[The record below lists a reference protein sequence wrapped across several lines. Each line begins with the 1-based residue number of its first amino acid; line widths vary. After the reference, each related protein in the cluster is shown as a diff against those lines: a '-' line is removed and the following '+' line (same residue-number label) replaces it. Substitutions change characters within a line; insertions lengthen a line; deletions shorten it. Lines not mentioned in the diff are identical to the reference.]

1 MTRFTS
7 QHILVIDSQQLK
19 MNSKFLL
26 SGILAIAI
34 SLSLFL
40 VLSIVDTAYAVKRI
54 YDAPLS
60 GENEVPPVQS
70 SATGLA
76 EFTPPVN
83 DTIKYRIN
91 ITGISGATGAHIY
104 SGQAGENGEVIAD
117 LLTDTTKNKDT
128 SYGMTIRGNLSDS
141 SLKGPM
147 EGKTLEDLV
156 VAMDSGQTYV
166 NIHTVQQPD
175 GEIRGQIIN
184 TEKAESTELPQDTN
198 STVG

>member
-1 MTRFTS
+1 
-7 QHILVIDSQQLK
+7 VVECPPYD
-19 MNSKFLL
+19 MNSRFFSAMIIALAVSTSALL
-26 SGILAIAI
+26 IL
-34 SLSLFL
+34 ST
-40 VLSIVDTAYAVKRI
+40 VDSAFAVKRI

-60 GENEVPPVQS
+60 GENEVPAVQS

-104 SGQAGENGEVIAD
+104 SGQAGANGEVVAD
-117 LLTDTTKNKDT
+117 LLTETTKNRDT

-147 EGKTLEDLV
+147 QGKTLADLV
-156 VAMDSGQTYV
+156 AAMDSGETYV
-166 NIHTVQQPD
+166 NIHTAQNPN
-175 GEIRGQIIN
+175 GEIRGQIVN
-184 TEKAESTELPQDTN
+184 TEKQTAPTN

>member
-1 MTRFTS
+1 M
-7 QHILVIDSQQLK
+7 IDSQQLK

-26 SGILAIAI
+26 SGILAI

-184 TEKAESTELPQDTN
+184 TEKAESTGLPQDTN

>member
-1 MTRFTS
+1 
-7 QHILVIDSQQLK
+7 
-19 MNSKFLL
+19 MNSRLFSAMIIALAVSTSALL
-26 SGILAIAI
+26 IL
-34 SLSLFL
+34 ST
-40 VLSIVDTAYAVKRI
+40 VDSAFAVKRI

-60 GENEVPPVQS
+60 GENEVPAVQS

-104 SGQAGENGEVIAD
+104 SGQAGANGEVVAD
-117 LLTDTTKNKDT
+117 LLTETTKNRDT

-147 EGKTLEDLV
+147 QGKTLADLV
-156 VAMDSGQTYV
+156 AAMDSGETYV
-166 NIHTVQQPD
+166 NIHTAQNPN
-175 GEIRGQIIN
+175 GEIRGQIVN
-184 TEKAESTELPQDTN
+184 TEKQAAPTN

>member
-1 MTRFTS
+1 M
-7 QHILVIDSQQLK
+7 
-19 MNSKFLL
+19 MNSRLL
-26 SGILAIAI
+26 LTTILILAV
-34 SLSLFL
+34 SLSASLTL
-40 VLSIVDTAYAVKRI
+40 PTVDQIYAVKRI

-83 DTIKYRIN
+83 DSIKYRIN
-91 ITGISGATGAHIY
+91 ITGISGATGAHIH
-104 SGQAGENGEVIAD
+104 SGQAGENGEVVAD
-117 LLTDTTKNKDT
+117 LLTSMKVNDV

-166 NIHTVQQPD
+166 NIHTTQHPD
-175 GEIRGQIIN
+175 GEIRGQVIN
-184 TEKAESTELPQDTN
+184 TEKAESTEQAQASN
-198 STVG
+198 STTLTE

>member
-1 MTRFTS
+1 MVEYKS
-7 QHILVIDSQQLK
+7 SK

-26 SGILAIAI
+26 AGILSLTI
-34 SLSLFL
+34 SLSVFL
-40 VLSIVDTAYAVKRI
+40 APSIVDTAYAVKRI

-60 GENEVPPVQS
+60 GQNEVPPVQS

-83 DTIKYRIN
+83 DSIKYRIN
-91 ITGISGATGAHIY
+91 ITGISGATGAHIH
-104 SGQAGENGEVIAD
+104 SGQAGENGEVVAD
-117 LLTDTTKNKDT
+117 LLTSMKVNDV

-156 VAMDSGQTYV
+156 AAMDSGETYV
-166 NIHTVQQPD
+166 NIHTTQHPD

-184 TEKAESTELPQDTN
+184 TEKAKSTEQAESTN
-198 STVG
+198 STSLTE

>member
-1 MTRFTS
+1 
-7 QHILVIDSQQLK
+7 
-19 MNSKFLL
+19 MNSKFLF
-26 SGILAIAI
+26 SGFLVIAV
-34 SLSLFL
+34 SLSALITL
-40 VLSIVDTAYAVKRI
+40 PAIDSAYAVKRI

-117 LLTDTTKNKDT
+117 LLTETSKNNDV

-156 VAMDSGQTYV
+156 TAMDSGETYV
-166 NIHTVQQPD
+166 NIHTAQQPD

-184 TEKAESTELPQDTN
+184 TEKAGSTN
-198 STVG
+198 STTG

>member
-1 MTRFTS
+1 
-7 QHILVIDSQQLK
+7 

-26 SGILAIAI
+26 SGIVAISI
-34 SLSLFL
+34 SLSLFIAP
-40 VLSIVDTAYAVKRI
+40 SILDTAYAVKRI

-104 SGQAGENGEVIAD
+104 SGQAGENGDVVAD
-117 LLTDTTKNKDT
+117 LLTETTKNKDT

-156 VAMDSGQTYV
+156 AEMDSGQTYV
-166 NIHTVQQPD
+166 SIHTAQQPD
-175 GEIRGQIIN
+175 GEIRGQIIDS
-184 TEKAESTELPQDTN
+184 EKAEADAGSSTN
-198 STVG
+198 ATVGLSTLTE

>member
-1 MTRFTS
+1 MNTRLLLTT
-7 QHILVIDSQQLK
+7 ILV
-19 MNSKFLL
+19 
-26 SGILAIAI
+26 LAV
-34 SLSLFL
+34 SLSAL
-40 VLSIVDTAYAVKRI
+40 VTLPTVDQIYAVKRI

-91 ITGISGATGAHIY
+91 ITGISGATGAHIH
-104 SGQAGENGEVIAD
+104 SGQAGENGEVVAD
-117 LLTDTTKNKDT
+117 LLTSMKVNDV

-156 VAMDSGQTYV
+156 AAMDSGETYV
-166 NIHTVQQPD
+166 NIHTTQHPD

-184 TEKAESTELPQDTN
+184 TEKAKSTEQVESAN
-198 STVG
+198 STSLTE

>member
-1 MTRFTS
+1 
-7 QHILVIDSQQLK
+7 
-19 MNSKFLL
+19 MNSKLLL
-26 SGILAIAI
+26 SGIVSISI

-40 VLSIVDTAYAVKRI
+40 ALSIVDTAYAVKRI

-166 NIHTVQQPD
+166 NIHTAQQPD
-175 GEIRGQIIN
+175 GEVRGQIIN
-184 TEKAESTELPQDTN
+184 SENAESAEQAQTTN

>member
-1 MTRFTS
+1 VNSFVS
-7 QHILVIDSQQLK
+7 KHILMIKHQK
-19 MNSKFLL
+19 YEMNTKVLL
-26 SGILAIAI
+26 TGILVLAV
-34 SLSLFL
+34 SLSALFTL
-40 VLSIVDTAYAVKRI
+40 PTVDQAYAVKRI

-70 SATGLA
+70 NATGLA
-76 EFTPPVN
+76 EFAPPVN

-117 LLTDTTKNKDT
+117 LLTDTSKNNDV

-156 VAMDSGQTYV
+156 AAMDSGETYV
-166 NIHTVQQPD
+166 NVHTAGHAD

-184 TEKAESTELPQDTN
+184 TEQAESTN
-198 STVG
+198 STLTE

>member
-1 MTRFTS
+1 M
-7 QHILVIDSQQLK
+7 

-26 SGILAIAI
+26 TGILVLTV
-34 SLSLFL
+34 SVSTLFI
-40 VLSIVDTAYAVKRI
+40 LSIIDQAYAVKRI

-60 GENEVPPVQS
+60 GQNEVPPVQS
-70 SATGLA
+70 SATGKA

-104 SGQAGENGEVIAD
+104 SGQVGENGEVIAD
-117 LLTDTTKNKDT
+117 LLTDTSKNNDV

-141 SLKGPM
+141 SLKGSM
-147 EGKTLEDLV
+147 QGKTLADLV
-156 VAMDSGQTYV
+156 AAMDSGETYV
-166 NIHTVQQPD
+166 NIHTTQHPD

-184 TEKAESTELPQDTN
+184 TENAEADAGSSTN
-198 STVG
+198 ATVGFSTLTE

>member
-1 MTRFTS
+1 MVEYQS
-7 QHILVIDSQQLK
+7 SK

-26 SGILAIAI
+26 AGILSLTI
-34 SLSLFL
+34 SLSVFL
-40 VLSIVDTAYAVKRI
+40 APSIVDTAYAVKRI

-60 GENEVPPVQS
+60 GQNEVPPVQS

-83 DTIKYRIN
+83 DSIKYRIN
-91 ITGISGATGAHIY
+91 ITGISGATGAHIH
-104 SGQAGENGEVIAD
+104 SGQAGENGEVVAD
-117 LLTDTTKNKDT
+117 LLTSMKVNDV

-156 VAMDSGQTYV
+156 AAMDSGETYV
-166 NIHTVQQPD
+166 NIHTTQHPD

-184 TEKAESTELPQDTN
+184 TEKAKSTEQAESTN
-198 STVG
+198 STSLTE

>member
-1 MTRFTS
+1 MIEYQS
-7 QHILVIDSQQLK
+7 SK

-26 SGILAIAI
+26 AGIL
-34 SLSLFL
+34 SLTVLLSVFL
-40 VLSIVDTAYAVKRI
+40 VPSIVDTAYAVKRI

-60 GENEVPPVQS
+60 GQNEVPPVQS

-104 SGQAGENGEVIAD
+104 SGQTGENGEVIAD
-117 LLTDTTKNKDT
+117 LLTDTSKNNDV

-147 EGKTLEDLV
+147 EGQTLEDLV
-156 VAMDSGQTYV
+156 ASMDSGETYV
-166 NIHTVQQPD
+166 NIHTTQHPD

-184 TEKAESTELPQDTN
+184 TEKAESTEQAESTN
-198 STVG
+198 SSNSS

>member
-1 MTRFTS
+1 M
-7 QHILVIDSQQLK
+7 VEYQLSK

-26 SGILAIAI
+26 AGVLSLTI
-34 SLSLFL
+34 SLSVFL
-40 VLSIVDTAYAVKRI
+40 APSIVDTAYAVKRI

-60 GENEVPPVQS
+60 GQNEVPPVQS

-83 DTIKYRIN
+83 DSIKYRIN
-91 ITGISGATGAHIY
+91 ITGISGATGAHIH
-104 SGQAGENGEVIAD
+104 SGQAGENGEVVAD
-117 LLTDTTKNKDT
+117 LLTSMKVNDV

-156 VAMDSGQTYV
+156 AAMDSGETYV
-166 NIHTVQQPD
+166 NIHTTQHPD

-184 TEKAESTELPQDTN
+184 TEKAKSTEQVESAN
-198 STVG
+198 STSLTE

>member
-1 MTRFTS
+1 MLLTT
-7 QHILVIDSQQLK
+7 ILV
-19 MNSKFLL
+19 
-26 SGILAIAI
+26 LAV
-34 SLSLFL
+34 SLSAL
-40 VLSIVDTAYAVKRI
+40 VTLPTVDQIYAVKRI

-91 ITGISGATGAHIY
+91 ITGISGATGAHIH
-104 SGQAGENGEVIAD
+104 SGQAGENGEVVVD
-117 LLTDTTKNKDT
+117 LLTSMKANDV
-128 SYGMTIRGNLSDS
+128 SYGMTIRGNISDS

-156 VAMDSGQTYV
+156 AAMDSGQTYV
-166 NIHTVQQPD
+166 NIHTTEHPD

-184 TEKAESTELPQDTN
+184 TEKAGSTEQAEANN
-198 STVG
+198 STTPT

>member
-1 MTRFTS
+1 
-7 QHILVIDSQQLK
+7 
-19 MNSKFLL
+19 MNSRVLLASISLAVLL
-26 SGILAIAI
+26 SA
-34 SLSLFL
+34 SLTYSAFN
-40 VLSIVDTAYAVKRI
+40 SAYAVKRI

-60 GENEVPPVQS
+60 GENEAPPVQS

-83 DTIKYRIN
+83 ETIKYRIN

-104 SGQAGENGEVIAD
+104 SGQAGENGQVIAD
-117 LLTDTTKNKDT
+117 LMTETTKNRDT

-147 EGKTLEDLV
+147 QGKTLADLV
-156 VAMDSGQTYV
+156 AAMDSGETYV
-166 NIHTVQQPD
+166 NIHTTQHPG

-184 TEKAESTELPQDTN
+184 TEKVEASAN
-198 STVG
+198 STSG

>member
-1 MTRFTS
+1 VNSFVS
-7 QHILVIDSQQLK
+7 KHILMIKHQK
-19 MNSKFLL
+19 YEMNSKVLL
-26 SGILAIAI
+26 TGILVLAV
-34 SLSLFL
+34 SLSALFTL
-40 VLSIVDTAYAVKRI
+40 PTVDQIYAVKRI

-60 GENEVPPVQS
+60 GENEVPSVQS
-70 SATGLA
+70 NATGLA

-117 LLTDTTKNKDT
+117 LLTDTSKNNDV

-156 VAMDSGQTYV
+156 AAMDSGETYV
-166 NIHTVQQPD
+166 NVHTAGHAD

-184 TEKAESTELPQDTN
+184 TEQAESTN
-198 STVG
+198 STLTE

>member
-1 MTRFTS
+1 
-7 QHILVIDSQQLK
+7 

-26 SGILAIAI
+26 AGILSLTI
-34 SLSLFL
+34 SLSVFL
-40 VLSIVDTAYAVKRI
+40 APSIVDTAYAVKRI

-60 GENEVPPVQS
+60 GQNEVPPVQS

-83 DTIKYRIN
+83 DSIKYRIN
-91 ITGISGATGAHIY
+91 ITGISGATGAHIH
-104 SGQAGENGEVIAD
+104 SGQAGENGEVVAD
-117 LLTDTTKNKDT
+117 LLTSMKVNDV

-156 VAMDSGQTYV
+156 AAMDSGETYV
-166 NIHTVQQPD
+166 NIHTTQHPD

-184 TEKAESTELPQDTN
+184 TEKAKSTEQAESTN
-198 STVG
+198 STSLTE

>member
-1 MTRFTS
+1 
-7 QHILVIDSQQLK
+7 
-19 MNSKFLL
+19 MNSKFL
-26 SGILAIAI
+26 ITAVLAVAI
-34 SLSLFL
+34 SLSVFL
-40 VLSIVDTAYAVKRI
+40 TLSIIDTAYAVKRI

-60 GENEVPPVQS
+60 GQNEVPPVQS
-70 SATGLA
+70 NATGLA

-91 ITGISGATGAHIY
+91 ITGISSATGAHIY
-104 SGQAGENGEVIAD
+104 SGQAGDNGEVIAD
-117 LLTDTTKNKDT
+117 LLTDTSKNKDV
-128 SYGMTIRGNLSDS
+128 SYGMTIRGNLSDT

-156 VAMDSGQTYV
+156 AAMDSGETYV
-166 NIHTVQQPD
+166 NIHTAQQPD

-184 TEKAESTELPQDTN
+184 TEQAKSTN

>member
-1 MTRFTS
+1 MNSRLLLTT
-7 QHILVIDSQQLK
+7 ILV
-19 MNSKFLL
+19 
-26 SGILAIAI
+26 LAV
-34 SLSLFL
+34 SLSALL
-40 VLSIVDTAYAVKRI
+40 TLPTVDQIYAVKRI

-83 DTIKYRIN
+83 DSIKYRIN
-91 ITGISGATGAHIY
+91 ITGISGATGAHIH
-104 SGQAGENGEVIAD
+104 SGQTGENGEVVAD
-117 LLTDTTKNKDT
+117 LLTSMKVNDV

-156 VAMDSGQTYV
+156 AAMDSGQTYV
-166 NIHTVQQPD
+166 NIHTTQHPD
-175 GEIRGQIIN
+175 GEIRGQVIN
-184 TEKAESTELPQDTN
+184 TEKAESTNTTTLTE
-198 STVG
+198 

>member
-1 MTRFTS
+1 MNTRLLLTT
-7 QHILVIDSQQLK
+7 IL
-19 MNSKFLL
+19 
-26 SGILAIAI
+26 ILTV
-34 SLSLFL
+34 SLSALL
-40 VLSIVDTAYAVKRI
+40 TLPTVDQIYAVKRI

-91 ITGISGATGAHIY
+91 ITGISGATGAHIH
-104 SGQAGENGEVIAD
+104 SGQAGENGEVVAD
-117 LLTDTTKNKDT
+117 LLTAMKANDV
-128 SYGMTIRGNLSDS
+128 SYGMTIRGNISDS

-156 VAMDSGQTYV
+156 AAMDSGQTYV
-166 NIHTVQQPD
+166 NIHTTQHPD

-184 TEKAESTELPQDTN
+184 TEKAGSTGQAQANN
-198 STVG
+198 STTLTE

>member
-1 MTRFTS
+1 MVEYKS
-7 QHILVIDSQQLK
+7 SK

-26 SGILAIAI
+26 AGILSLTI
-34 SLSLFL
+34 SLSVFL
-40 VLSIVDTAYAVKRI
+40 APSIVDTAYAVKRI

-60 GENEVPPVQS
+60 GQNEVPPVQS

-83 DTIKYRIN
+83 DSIKYRIN
-91 ITGISGATGAHIY
+91 ITGISNATGAHIH
-104 SGQAGENGEVIAD
+104 SGQAGENGEVVAD
-117 LLTDTTKNKDT
+117 LLTSMKVNDV

-156 VAMDSGQTYV
+156 AAMDSGETYV
-166 NIHTVQQPD
+166 NIHTTQHPD

-184 TEKAESTELPQDTN
+184 TEKAKSTEQAESTN
-198 STVG
+198 STSLTE

>member
-1 MTRFTS
+1 
-7 QHILVIDSQQLK
+7 
-19 MNSKFLL
+19 MNPKFLL
-26 SGILAIAI
+26 TAILAVAI
-34 SLSLFL
+34 SLSVFL
-40 VLSIVDTAYAVKRI
+40 TASIVDTAYAVKRI

-60 GENEVPPVQS
+60 GQNEVPPVES

-104 SGQAGENGEVIAD
+104 SGQAGDNGEVIAD
-117 LLTDTTKNKDT
+117 LLTDTSKNNDV

-141 SLKGPM
+141 SLKGAM

-156 VAMDSGQTYV
+156 AAMDSGETYV
-166 NIHTVQQPD
+166 NIHTAQQPD

-184 TEKAESTELPQDTN
+184 TEQAESTN
-198 STVG
+198 STIG

>member
-1 MTRFTS
+1 MIKHQR
-7 QHILVIDSQQLK
+7 HE
-19 MNSKFLL
+19 MNSRLL
-26 SGILAIAI
+26 LTTISVLTV
-34 SLSLFL
+34 SLSALL
-40 VLSIVDTAYAVKRI
+40 TLPTVDQIYAVKRI

-60 GENEVPPVQS
+60 GQNEVPPVQS

-83 DTIKYRIN
+83 DSIKYRIN
-91 ITGISGATGAHIY
+91 ITGISGATGAHIH
-104 SGQAGENGEVIAD
+104 SGQTGENGDVVAD
-117 LLTDTTKNKDT
+117 LLTSMKVNDV

-156 VAMDSGQTYV
+156 AAMDSGQTYV
-166 NIHTVQQPD
+166 NIHTTQNPD

-184 TEKAESTELPQDTN
+184 TEKTESTEQAKSTN
-198 STVG
+198 STTLTE

>member
-1 MTRFTS
+1 VNRFVS
-7 QHILVIDSQQLK
+7 KHILMIKHQK
-19 MNSKFLL
+19 YEMNSKVLL
-26 SGILAIAI
+26 TGILVLAV
-34 SLSLFL
+34 SLSALFTL
-40 VLSIVDTAYAVKRI
+40 PTVDQIYAVKRI

-91 ITGISGATGAHIY
+91 ITGISGATGAHIH
-104 SGQAGENGEVIAD
+104 SGQSGENGEVIAD
-117 LLTDTTKNKDT
+117 LLTETTKNKDT

-156 VAMDSGQTYV
+156 AAMDSGETYV
-166 NIHTVQQPD
+166 NVHTAGHAD

-184 TEKAESTELPQDTN
+184 TEQAESTN
-198 STVG
+198 STLME

>member
-1 MTRFTS
+1 
-7 QHILVIDSQQLK
+7 
-19 MNSKFLL
+19 MNSRVLLASISLAVLL
-26 SGILAIAI
+26 SASLTYSAIN
-34 SLSLFL
+34 S
-40 VLSIVDTAYAVKRI
+40 AYAVKRI

-60 GENEVPPVQS
+60 GENEAPPVQS

-83 DTIKYRIN
+83 ETIKYRIN

-104 SGQAGENGEVIAD
+104 SGQAGENGQVIAD
-117 LLTDTTKNKDT
+117 LMTETTKNRDT

-147 EGKTLEDLV
+147 QGKTLADLV
-156 VAMDSGQTYV
+156 AAMDSGETYV
-166 NIHTVQQPD
+166 NIHTTQHPG

-184 TEKAESTELPQDTN
+184 TEKVEASAN
-198 STVG
+198 STSG

>member
-1 MTRFTS
+1 
-7 QHILVIDSQQLK
+7 
-19 MNSKFLL
+19 MNSRFFSAMIIALAVSMSALL
-26 SGILAIAI
+26 IL
-34 SLSLFL
+34 ST
-40 VLSIVDTAYAVKRI
+40 VDSAFAVKRI

-60 GENEVPPVQS
+60 GENEVPAVQS

-104 SGQAGENGEVIAD
+104 SGQAGANGEVVAD
-117 LLTDTTKNKDT
+117 LLTETTKNRDT

-147 EGKTLEDLV
+147 QGKTLADLV
-156 VAMDSGQTYV
+156 AAMDSGETYV
-166 NIHTVQQPD
+166 NIHTAQNPN
-175 GEIRGQIIN
+175 GEIRGQIVN
-184 TEKAESTELPQDTN
+184 TEKQTAPTN